1 MPKPSTRG
9 CNSNEKRGQQFISNG
24 DIVIYPDQSLVLC
37 GFICEMESQVPFQE
51 FCLRV
56 ENQERRQRD
65 GDEQELLRSRIAP
78 HRRQRRNCGHECSNT
93 ASWDSPKEAPD
104 ITGKQTE
111 ARQPFIKPASSP
123 VWRKTE
129 TCC

>member
-78 HRRQRRNCGHECSNT
+78 HRRREEIVAMNVPTPRVGTAPKRRPILQGNRPRRDNLL
-93 ASWDSPKEAPD
+93 
-104 ITGKQTE
+104 
-111 ARQPFIKPASSP
+111 
-123 VWRKTE
+123 
-129 TCC
+129 